1 MSFTA
6 EDGPVTFDID
16 DTDVYE
22 YKGRQADRELSG
34 DDERARPR

>member
-6 EDGPVTFDID
+6 ENGPVTFDID

-22 YKGRQADRELSG
+22 YEVDKRTVS
-34 DDERARPR
+34 